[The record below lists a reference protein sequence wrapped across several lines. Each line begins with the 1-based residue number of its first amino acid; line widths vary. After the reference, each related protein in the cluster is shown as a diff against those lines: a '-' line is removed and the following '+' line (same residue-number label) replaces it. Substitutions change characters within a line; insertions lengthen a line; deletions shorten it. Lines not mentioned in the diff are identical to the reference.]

1 MHRSR
6 PGGSRVRQFAR
17 GRIGHVH
24 LGCPCFGECSG
35 THRLSRPGNKNFA
48 RRFTFRFDWFRLLRG
63 ACRGRQALRSRCN
76 GPRNLVERNKV
87 EASDNVEGVLKQG
100 QEFTPD
106 WFSKPGDSLRALMLR
121 QSLSALEVASHL
133 IGGMTTLRGLLD
145 GSCAV
150 DRQHA
155 TALARAV
162 GGTMSFWL
170 KRQEQYELALERAV
184 DHATAVEGDDWLLL
198 PVPGEKPRGRLSAEK
213 RRDEVRRRLR
223 FFNVGTMDA
232 WQARYGKI
240 CTNTLFRTSAAFDS
254 DDGAVLMWLRDG
266 ELSSDMVSTKP
277 WNAGN
282 LQDRLDMIRK
292 LSKLKRPEAFLP
304 KLRELCAE
312 AGVAVVAKRAPPGCR
327 ASGASRLV
335 APDKAMILLSFR
347 GRSDDT
353 FWFTVFHEI
362 GHLIL
367 HGAKTFVDSDM
378 GKNDVDQNEREANE
392 FASDLIV
399 PEARKEEFQDLP
411 AEKYEVT
418 RFSVSVGVSP
428 GLTVGQMQHRDM
440 IKPDQ
445 LNYLKRRWQWDELAK
460 VMD

>member
-1 MHRSR
+1 M
-6 PGGSRVRQFAR
+6 
-17 GRIGHVH
+17 
-24 LGCPCFGECSG
+24 
-35 THRLSRPGNKNFA
+35 K
-48 RRFTFRFDWFRLLRG
+48 
-63 ACRGRQALRSRCN
+63 
-76 GPRNLVERNKV
+76 K
-87 EASDNVEGVLKQG
+87 G

-121 QSLSALEVASHL
+121 QNLPAQSVASHL
-133 IGGMTTLRGLLD
+133 TGGMTTLRGLLD
-145 GSCAV
+145 GSSAV
-150 DRQHA
+150 NREHA
-155 TALARAV
+155 TALAGAV
-162 GGTMSFWL
+162 GGTISFWL
-170 KRQEQYELALERAV
+170 KRQEQYELALDRAV
-184 DHATAVEGDDWLLL
+184 DRATAVEADDWLML
-198 PVPGEKPRGRLSAEK
+198 PVPGEKPRGRLTSEK

-240 CTNTLFRTSAAFDS
+240 CTNTLFRTTTAFDS
-254 DDGAVLMWLRDG
+254 DDGAMLMWLRDG
-266 ELSSDMVSTKP
+266 EISSDLVSTKP
-277 WNAGN
+277 WNVGN
-282 LQDRLDMIRK
+282 LQDRLDTIRK
-292 LSKLKRPEAFLP
+292 LSKLKRPEVFLP
-304 KLRELCAE
+304 KLKKLCAE
-312 AGVAVVAKRAPPGCR
+312 AGVAVVAKKAPAGCR

-378 GKNDVDQNEREANE
+378 GKNDVDESEREANE

-399 PEARKEEFQDLP
+399 PSARKEEFQHLQ
-411 AEKYEVT
+411 AEKYEIT

-428 GLTVGQMQHRDM
+428 GLTVGQMQHCDM

-445 LNYLKRRWQWDELAK
+445 LNYLKRRWQWDELHE